1 MNIIET
7 KIPGAMEITL
17 RPHEDDRGFFMR
29 TYDVD
34 LFKDFGLD
42 CNWVQENHSFSRRA
56 EIIRGLHFQFPPYG
70 ESKLI
75 RVVRGAVF
83 DVFVDIRKGSPSF
96 GRWGAVELSE
106 GNNKMVFL
114 PRGLAHGFCTLAEM
128 TSVVYKV
135 DNFYRPEAEGGII
148 WDDRDLNIDWPTR
161 APQLSERDAGLISFQ
176 EFKEKY
182 GGI

>member
-17 RPHEDDRGFFMR
+17 LPHEDDRGFFMR

-34 LFKDFGLD
+34 LFKDLGLD

-56 EIIRGLHFQFPPYG
+56 GIIRGLHFQFPPYG

-83 DVFVDIRKGSPSF
+83 DVFVDLRKGSPSF
-96 GRWGAVELSE
+96 GQWGAVELNE
-106 GNNKMVFL
+106 DNNKMVFL
-114 PRGLAHGFCTLAEM
+114 PRGLAHGFCTLKGT

-148 WDDRDLNIDWPTR
+148 WDDRDIKIDWPTR
-161 APQLSERDAGLISFQ
+161 APQLSKKDSGLISFQ